1 MTSMNPNHA
10 KPVGKSVMQAVLALT
25 LAMLTSH
32 VLAAPVQSWTTE
44 KGTRVYFIETHA
56 LPIVD
61 VQLSF
66 LAGAAF
72 DPPEQSGLASMTASL
87 LDQGAGSRNEKE
99 VAETLADI
107 GAQMSSAAGM
117 DSASVSLR
125 TLSDPERRA
134 IAIGLMTDA
143 VSRPH
148 FDGAVFKRD
157 QARSIAGLKEALTKP
172 QVLSQRAYM
181 SAIYPDHPY
190 GRLTTPESLASFNRS
205 DLERFWR
212 QHYSAARASIAVV
225 GDLTR
230 AEAEALVTQLTAAL
244 PPDQSNVARSLP
256 KPVKTTTRVVRVD
269 HPASQA
275 HLLVGMPSVARDDPE
290 QIALQVG
297 NYTLGGG
304 GFVSLLTKAVR
315 EDRGYAY
322 SVYSYF
328 DPKLVEGPFTIGL
341 ETKRAQADDA
351 LKVVD
356 TVLGD
361 FLRRGPTAT
370 QLKAAQDN
378 IAGGFA
384 LRIDSN
390 SKLAANLGVM
400 AFYGLPTDWLEK
412 YPERV
417 RALTPEVVRAAFQKH
432 VKPEQLIT
440 VRTAAD

>member
-1 MTSMNPNHA
+1 MRDFTYRHTRLA
-10 KPVGKSVMQAVLALT
+10 RGVTALAVTLLLVVGSAF
-25 LAMLTSH
+25 
-32 VLAAPVQSWTTE
+32 AAPVQSWTTPQ
-44 KGTRVYFIETHA
+44 GTRVYFIETHA
-56 LPIVD
+56 LPMID
-61 VQLSF
+61 VQISF

-72 DPPEQSGLASMTASL
+72 DPADKPGLAAMTAAM
-87 LDQGAGSRNEKE
+87 LDQGAGSRDEKA

-107 GAQMSSAAGM
+107 GAQLSSGAGM
-117 DSASVSLR
+117 DSATVSLR
-125 TLSDPERRA
+125 TLSDPERRVTA
-134 IAIGLMTDA
+134 VGLMVDA
-143 VSRPH
+143 LSQPH
-148 FDGAVFKRD
+148 FDAAVFKRD
-157 QARSIAGLKEALTKP
+157 QARSIAALKESLTKP

-181 SAIYPDHPY
+181 AAIYPDHPY
-190 GRLTTPESLASFNRS
+190 GRLTTPASLSAISRS
-205 DLERFWR
+205 DLETFWKR
-212 QHYSAARASIAVV
+212 HYSAARASIALV

-230 AEAEALVTQLTAAL
+230 SEAEALVQQRTTKLPVDQAAGTKGLPAPAQTQ
-244 PPDQSNVARSLP
+244 AR
-256 KPVKTTTRVVRVD
+256 TVRVE

-275 HLLVGMPSVARDDPE
+275 HLLLGMPSVARDDPE

-328 DPKLVEGPFTIGL
+328 DPKLVAGPFTIGL
-341 ETKRAQADDA
+341 ETKRSQADDA

-356 TVLGD
+356 QVLKD
-361 FLRRGPTAT
+361 FVSKGPTPA

-390 SKLAANLGVM
+390 SKLAANLNVM
-400 AFYGLPTDWLEK
+400 AFYGLPTDWLEQ
-412 YPERV
+412 YPVRV
-417 RALTPEVVRAAFQKH
+417 RALTAEQVRDAFRKH
-432 VKPEQLIT
+432 VMPDGLVT

>member
-1 MTSMNPNHA
+1 MRDFTYRHTRLA
-10 KPVGKSVMQAVLALT
+10 RGVTALAVTFLLVVGSAF
-25 LAMLTSH
+25 
-32 VLAAPVQSWTTE
+32 AAPVQSWTTPQ
-44 KGTRVYFIETHA
+44 GTRVYFIETHA
-56 LPIVD
+56 LPMID
-61 VQLSF
+61 VQISF

-72 DPPEQSGLASMTASL
+72 DPVDKPGLAAMTAAM
-87 LDQGAGSRNEKE
+87 LDQGAGNRDEKA

-107 GAQMSSAAGM
+107 GAQLGSGAGM
-117 DSASVSLR
+117 DSATVSLR

-134 IAIGLMTDA
+134 TAVGLMVDA
-143 VSRPH
+143 LSQPH
-148 FDGAVFKRD
+148 FDAAVFKRD
-157 QARSIAGLKEALTKP
+157 QARSIAALKESLTKP

-181 SAIYPDHPY
+181 AAIYPDHPY
-190 GRLTTPESLASFNRS
+190 GRLTTPASLSAISRS
-205 DLERFWR
+205 DLETFWKR
-212 QHYSAARASIAVV
+212 HYSAARASIALV

-230 AEAEALVTQLTAAL
+230 PEAEALVQQMTANLPVDQAAVTKGLPAPAQTQ
-244 PPDQSNVARSLP
+244 AR
-256 KPVKTTTRVVRVD
+256 TVRVD

-275 HLLVGMPSVARDDPE
+275 HLLLGMPSVARDDPE

-328 DPKLVEGPFTIGL
+328 DPKLVAGPFTIGL
-341 ETKRAQADDA
+341 ETKRSQADDA

-356 TVLGD
+356 QVLKD
-361 FLRRGPTAT
+361 FVSKGPTPA

-390 SKLAANLGVM
+390 SKLAANLNVM
-400 AFYGLPTDWLEK
+400 AFYGLPTDWLEQ
-412 YPERV
+412 YPVRV
-417 RALTPEVVRAAFQKH
+417 RALTVEQVRDAFRKH
-432 VKPEQLIT
+432 VMPDGLVT

>member
-1 MTSMNPNHA
+1 MKRLLMMSAAMVATL
-10 KPVGKSVMQAVLALT
+10 VGAQAI
-25 LAMLTSH
+25 
-32 VLAAPVQSWTTE
+32 AAPVQSWTTAQ
-44 KGTRVYFIETHA
+44 GTRVYFIETHT

-61 VQLSF
+61 VQISF
-66 LAGAAF
+66 LAGSAF
-72 DPPEQSGLASMTASL
+72 DPSNQVGLASMTASL

-99 VAETLADI
+99 MAETLADI
-107 GAQMSSAAGM
+107 GAQLNTGAGM
-117 DSASVSLR
+117 DSATVSLR
-125 TLSDPERRA
+125 TLSDPDRRTA
-134 IAIGLMTDA
+134 AVGLMVDA
-143 VSRPH
+143 LSRPH

-157 QARSIAGLKEALTKP
+157 QARSIAALKEALTKP

-181 SAIYPDHPY
+181 GAIYPDHPY
-190 GRLTTPESLASFNRS
+190 GRVVTPESMASLRRT
-205 DLERFWR
+205 DLESFWR
-212 QHYSAARASIAVV
+212 QHYSAARASIALV

-230 AEAEALVTQLTAAL
+230 AEAEALAIQLTASL
-244 PPDQSNVARSLP
+244 PADQADVPRGLP
-256 KPVKTTTRVVRVD
+256 KPAATSAKVVSVE

-328 DPKLVEGPFTIGL
+328 DPKLVDGPFTIGL

-351 LKVVD
+351 LKVVNS
-356 TVLGD
+356 VLGD
-361 FLRRGPTAT
+361 FLRRGPTAV

-417 RALTPEVVRAAFQKH
+417 RALTPEAIRTAFQKH
-432 VKPEQLIT
+432 VKPEQLVT

>member
-1 MTSMNPNHA
+1 MLM
-10 KPVGKSVMQAVLALT
+10 KQMMKSLALAAVLMSVQAI
-25 LAMLTSH
+25 
-32 VLAAPVQSWTTE
+32 AAPVQSWTTAQ
-44 KGTRVYFIETHA
+44 GTRVYFIETHA

-61 VQLSF
+61 VQISF
-66 LAGAAF
+66 LAGSAF
-72 DPPEQSGLASMTASL
+72 DPPNKVGLASMTASL
-87 LDQGAGSRNEKE
+87 LDQGAGTRNEKE

-107 GAQMSSAAGM
+107 GAQMTAGAGM
-117 DSASVSLR
+117 DSASITLR

-134 IAIGLMTDA
+134 TAVAMMTDA
-143 VSRPH
+143 ISVPH
-148 FDGAVFKRD
+148 FDAGVFKRD

-181 SAIYPDHPY
+181 SSIYPDHPY
-190 GRLTTPESLASFNRS
+190 GRLATPESVAAITRA
-205 DLERFWR
+205 DLEQFWR
-212 QHYSAARASIAVV
+212 QHYGAERASIALV

-230 AEAEALVTQLTAAL
+230 AEAEALAVQLTASL
-244 PPDQSNVARSLP
+244 PADQRDVPRTLP
-256 KPVKTTTRVVRVD
+256 KPSTTSAKVVRVD

-275 HLLVGMPSVARDDPE
+275 HLLVGMPSVARDDAE

-341 ETKRAQADDA
+341 ETKRTQADDA
-351 LKVVD
+351 LKVVHS
-356 TVLGD
+356 VLDD
-361 FLRRGPTAT
+361 FLKRGPTPT

-412 YPERV
+412 YPDRV
-417 RALTPEVVRAAFQKH
+417 RALTPEAVRSAFQKH
-432 VKPEQLIT
+432 VKPEQLVT

>member
-1 MTSMNPNHA
+1 MRDLMTHA
-10 KPVGKSVMQAVLALT
+10 GAMVLQRWMTWAVVCAAFVSVQAQ
-25 LAMLTSH
+25 
-32 VLAAPVQSWTTE
+32 AAPVQSWTTDQ
-44 KGTRVYFIETHA
+44 GTRVYFIETHA

-61 VQLSF
+61 VQISF
-66 LAGAAF
+66 LAGSAF
-72 DPPEQSGLASMTASL
+72 DPADRVGLASMTASL
-87 LDQGAGSRNEKE
+87 LDQGAGALSEKE
-99 VAETLADI
+99 VAEALADI
-107 GAQMSSAAGM
+107 GAQMTASAGM

-134 IAIGLMTDA
+134 TAVGLMTDA
-143 VSRPH
+143 IARPH
-148 FDGAVFKRD
+148 FDAAVFKRD
-157 QARSIAGLKEALTKP
+157 QARSIAALKEALTKP

-181 SAIYPDHPY
+181 AAIYPDHPY
-190 GRLTTPESLASFNRS
+190 GRLVTPESVAAIDRS
-205 DLERFWR
+205 DLARFWR
-212 QHYSAARASIAVV
+212 QHYSASRASIALV

-230 AEAEALVTQLTAAL
+230 TEAEALAVQLTAAL
-244 PPDQSNVARSLP
+244 PADQPDVPRTLP
-256 KPVKTTTRVVRVD
+256 KPSATTAKVVRVD

-275 HLLVGMPSVARDDPE
+275 HLLVGTPSVARDDPE

-328 DPKLVEGPFTIGL
+328 DPKLVNGPFTIGL
-341 ETKRAQADDA
+341 ETKRAQANDA

-356 TVLGD
+356 GVLGD
-361 FLRRGPTAT
+361 FLRRGPSAV

-417 RALTPEVVRAAFQKH
+417 RALTPEAVRAAFQKH

>member
-1 MTSMNPNHA
+1 MNAKNVNAGVRAMKRFAITSVVMLA
-10 KPVGKSVMQAVLALT
+10 ALLSVQAQ
-25 LAMLTSH
+25 
-32 VLAAPVQSWTTE
+32 AAPVQSWTTDQ
-44 KGTRVYFIETHA
+44 GTRVYFIETHA

-61 VQLSF
+61 VQISF
-66 LAGAAF
+66 LAGSAF
-72 DPPEQSGLASMTASL
+72 DPPNKVGLASMTASL
-87 LDQGAGSRNEKE
+87 LDQGAGTRNEKD
-99 VAETLADI
+99 VAEALADN
-107 GAQMSSAAGM
+107 GAQMTAAAGM
-117 DSASVSLR
+117 DSASVTLR
-125 TLSDPERRA
+125 TLSDPDRRA
-134 IAIGLMTDA
+134 TAVGLMSDA
-143 VSRPH
+143 IARPH
-148 FDGAVFKRD
+148 FDGGVFKRD
-157 QARSIAGLKEALTKP
+157 QARSIAALKEALTKP

-181 SAIYPDHPY
+181 AAIYPDHPY
-190 GRLTTPESLASFNRS
+190 GRVATPESVAAINRA
-205 DLERFWR
+205 DLEQFWR
-212 QHYSAARASIAVV
+212 EHYSAARASIALV

-230 AEAEALVTQLTAAL
+230 AEAEALAVQLTASL
-244 PPDQSNVARSLP
+244 PANQAEVPRALP
-256 KPVKTTTRVVRVD
+256 KPTATQAQVVRVD

-351 LKVVD
+351 LKVVNS
-356 TVLGD
+356 VLGD
-361 FLRRGPTAT
+361 FLKRGPTAA

-417 RALTPEVVRAAFQKH
+417 RALTPEAIRSAFQKH

>member
-1 MTSMNPNHA
+1 MVCVNEAGGAGLMKRLLMMSAAMVATL
-10 KPVGKSVMQAVLALT
+10 VGAQAI
-25 LAMLTSH
+25 
-32 VLAAPVQSWTTE
+32 AAPVQSWTTAQ
-44 KGTRVYFIETHA
+44 GTRVYFIETHT

-61 VQLSF
+61 VQISF
-66 LAGAAF
+66 LAGSAF
-72 DPPEQSGLASMTASL
+72 DPSNQVGLASMTASL

-99 VAETLADI
+99 MAETLADI
-107 GAQMSSAAGM
+107 GAQLNTGAGM
-117 DSASVSLR
+117 DSATVSLR
-125 TLSDPERRA
+125 TLSDPDRRTA
-134 IAIGLMTDA
+134 AVGLMVDA
-143 VSRPH
+143 LSRPH

-157 QARSIAGLKEALTKP
+157 QARSIAALKEALTKP

-181 SAIYPDHPY
+181 AAIYPDHPY
-190 GRLTTPESLASFNRS
+190 GRVVTPESMASLRRT
-205 DLERFWR
+205 DLESFWR
-212 QHYSAARASIAVV
+212 QHYSAARASIALV

-230 AEAEALVTQLTAAL
+230 AEAEALAIQLTA
-244 PPDQSNVARSLP
+244 SLP
-256 KPVKTTTRVVRVD
+256 ADQADVPRGLPTPAATSAKVVSVE

-328 DPKLVEGPFTIGL
+328 DPKLVDGPFTIGL
-341 ETKRAQADDA
+341 ETKRPQADDA
-351 LKVVD
+351 LKVVNS
-356 TVLGD
+356 VLGD
-361 FLRRGPTAT
+361 FLRRGPTAV

-417 RALTPEVVRAAFQKH
+417 RALTPEAIRTAFQKH
-432 VKPEQLIT
+432 VKPEQLVT

>member
-1 MTSMNPNHA
+1 MQWMNRNHGA
-10 KPVGKSVMQAVLALT
+10 AAMKRWMVRSVVMALT
-25 LAMLTSH
+25 LACAQVM
-32 VLAAPVQSWTTE
+32 AAPVQSWTTPQ
-44 KGTRVYFIETHA
+44 GTRVYFIETHA

-61 VQLSF
+61 VQISF

-72 DPPEQSGLASMTASL
+72 DPPALAGVASMTASL
-87 LDQGAGSRNEKE
+87 LDQGAGDRNEKE

-107 GAQMSSAAGM
+107 GAQMSSGAGM

-134 IAIGLMTDA
+134 TAVALMVDA
-143 VSRPH
+143 LTRPH

-157 QARSIAGLKEALTKP
+157 QARSVAGLKEALTKP

-181 SAIYPDHPY
+181 AAIYPDHPY
-190 GRLTTPESLASFNRS
+190 GRLTTPESLAQMNRS
-205 DLERFWR
+205 DVERFWR
-212 QHYSAARASIAVV
+212 QHYSAARASVALV

-230 AEAEALVTQLTAAL
+230 AEAEALAIRLTEAL
-244 PPDQSNVARSLP
+244 PADQADVPRTLP
-256 KPVKTTTRVVRVD
+256 KPAPTVAKTVRVD

-275 HLLVGMPSVARDDPE
+275 HLLVGMPSVARDDAE

-304 GFVSLLTKAVR
+304 GFVSLLTKSVR

-341 ETKRAQADDA
+341 ETKRSQADDA
-351 LKVVD
+351 LKVVN

-361 FLRRGPTAT
+361 FLQRGPTAA

-417 RALTPEVVRAAFQKH
+417 RALTPEAIREAFQKH
-432 VKPEQLIT
+432 VKPEQLVT

>member
-1 MTSMNPNHA
+1 MTRMNEQVEA
-10 KPVGKSVMQAVLALT
+10 GTMKRLWILSIVALT
-25 LAMLTSH
+25 TLVSAQT
-32 VLAAPVQSWTTE
+32 LAAPVQSWTTAQ
-44 KGTRVYFIETHA
+44 GTRVYFIETHA

-61 VQLSF
+61 VQISF
-66 LAGAAF
+66 LAGSAF
-72 DPPEQSGLASMTASL
+72 DPPALPGLASMTASL
-87 LDQGAGSRNEKE
+87 LDQGAGARNEKE

-107 GAQMSSAAGM
+107 GAQMSSGAGM

-134 IAIGLMTDA
+134 TAVALMVDA
-143 VSRPH
+143 LTQPH

-157 QARSIAGLKEALTKP
+157 QARSVAGLKEALTKP

-190 GRLTTPESLASFNRS
+190 GRLTTPESLAQMSRS
-205 DLERFWR
+205 DVALFWR
-212 QHYSAARASIAVV
+212 QHYSAARASIALV

-230 AEAEALVTQLTAAL
+230 AEAEALAIRLTEAL
-244 PPDQSNVARSLP
+244 PADQADVPRALP
-256 KPVKTTTRVVRVD
+256 KPAPTAAKVVRVD

-275 HLLVGMPSVARDDPE
+275 HLLVGMPSVARDDAE

-304 GFVSLLTKAVR
+304 GFVSLLTKSVR

-341 ETKRAQADDA
+341 ETKRSQADDA
-351 LKVVD
+351 LKVVN

-361 FLRRGPTAT
+361 FLQRGPTPV

-417 RALTPEVVRAAFQKH
+417 RALTPEAVRAAFQRH
-432 VKPEQLIT
+432 VKPEQLVT

>member
-1 MTSMNPNHA
+1 MMNLNLLKCLSA
-10 KPVGKSVMQAVLALT
+10 FVALLLGTGLAF
-25 LAMLTSH
+25 
-32 VLAAPVQSWTTE
+32 AAPVQTWTTPE
-44 KGTRVYFIETHA
+44 GTRVYFIETHA

-61 VQLSF
+61 VQVAF
-66 LAGAAF
+66 LAGSAF
-72 DPPEQSGLASMTASL
+72 DPVDKPGLASLTASL
-87 LDQGAGSRNEKE
+87 LDQGAGQRNEKE

-107 GAQMSSAAGM
+107 GAQLSNGAGL
-117 DSASVSLR
+117 DSATISLR
-125 TLSDPERRA
+125 TLSDAPRQAMALSLLADVLARPQF
-134 IAIGLMTDA
+134 DA
-143 VSRPH
+143 
-148 FDGAVFKRD
+148 AVFKRD
-157 QARSIAGLKEALTKP
+157 QARSIAALKESLTKP
-172 QVLSQRAYM
+172 QTLTQRAYM
-181 SAIYPDHPY
+181 AAIYPDHPY
-190 GRLTTPESLASFNRS
+190 GRLVTPASLGKISRS
-205 DLERFWR
+205 DLVAFW
-212 QHYSAARASIAVV
+212 QAHYSAARASVALV

-230 AEAEALVTQLTAAL
+230 TEAEALVQNLIAAL
-244 PPDQSNVARSLP
+244 PADQASVPRTLPAPVATQAS
-256 KPVKTTTRVVRVD
+256 VVRVD

-328 DPKLVEGPFTIGL
+328 QPQLAAGPFTIGL

-351 LKVVD
+351 LKVVNS
-356 TVLGD
+356 VLD
-361 FLRRGPTAT
+361 NFIKHGPTAA

-400 AFYGLPTDWLEK
+400 AFYGLPADWLEK

-417 RALTPEVVRAAFQKH
+417 RALTPEAVRAAFQKH
-432 VKPEQLIT
+432 VAPANLVT